1 MTATLEY
8 LSDLVRRYSGIQIP
22 EEKFYLFDNR
32 LHPVLKKH
40 ALPALEDL
48 AVRLRG
54 NPSGPLFSD
63 LIDAMTTNETYFF
76 RDKKPFDEL
85 ANAILPML
93 PARATAT
100 GTLRIWSAACATGQ
114 EAYSTA
120 MLLSEDGW
128 VDRGGRVEILATD
141 ISGHALQRGMDAVYS
156 THEVQR
162 GLPAEYL
169 GKYFEPIHGD
179 WRIQAALRQMVRF
192 EKLNLLEPV
201 FGIGRF
207 DVIFC
212 RNVLIYFDVPTK
224 MQILKQLHRHLAPGG
239 VFSLGGAETPI
250 GLTDLYEPAI
260 PGGFWWR
267 ARSASQA

>member
-22 EEKFYLFDNR
+22 EEKFYLFENR

-40 ALPALEDL
+40 ALPAVEDL
-48 AVRLRG
+48 AVRLRRD
-54 NPSGPLFSD
+54 PSGSLFAD

-85 ANAILPML
+85 ANTILPIL
-93 PARATAT
+93 PASTTAA

-141 ISGHALQRGMDAVYS
+141 ISGHALQRGTEGIYS

-162 GLPAEYL
+162 GLPVEYL
-169 GKYFEPIHGD
+169 GKYFEQIDGD
-179 WRIQAALRQMVRF
+179 WRITAPLRQMVRF
-192 EKLNLLEPV
+192 EKLNLLDPV
-201 FGIGRF
+201 F
-207 DVIFC
+207 
-212 RNVLIYFDVPTK
+212 
-224 MQILKQLHRHLAPGG
+224 
-239 VFSLGGAETPI
+239 
-250 GLTDLYEPAI
+250 
-260 PGGFWWR
+260 
-267 ARSASQA
+267 